1 MLTLIVADVASRAL
15 LGTSILF
22 AGEVAGY
29 ALVCLIFTG
38 LAFGDADGRTIVI
51 TLATDRL
58 PAPVRRR
65 LLTAVTAVS
74 TALAGWLVWFTARPA
89 LADFQMGTVSLTGTR
104 IPQWL
109 PEALIPLGLALF
121 TIQLACRTFESLKQ
135 D

>member
-1 MLTLIVADVASRAL
+1 MLVMIVADVAGRAL

-22 AGEVAGY
+22 ASEVAGY

-58 PAPVRRR
+58 PARARRR
-65 LLTAVTAVS
+65 LFTVVTAAS
-74 TALAGWLVWFTARPA
+74 TVLAGWLVWFTARPA

-121 TIQLACRTFESLKQ
+121 SIQLACRTVESLKR